1 MKNPY
6 LRYLWAMFVISHE
19 VPKAISAPLD
29 KDGKLPL
36 GQGFKKLKFYPTIRV
51 IIHSLQ
57 RLLLKDSGD
66 LLQKNSLT
74 TEYRV
79 AVMTLLMHLNA
90 NSDELT

>member
-1 MKNPY
+1 M
-6 LRYLWAMFVISHE
+6 
-19 VPKAISAPLD
+19 
-29 KDGKLPL
+29 
-36 GQGFKKLKFYPTIRV
+36 FYPTIRV

-57 RLLLKDSGD
+57 RLLLKDSED

>member
-1 MKNPY
+1 
-6 LRYLWAMFVISHE
+6 MFVISHE

-57 RLLLKDSGD
+57 RLLLKDSED
-66 LLQKNSLT
+66 FFKIQKNSLT